1 MKILQLFTTVAVIS
15 FFVCILY
22 FMKYVLLYQYLTH
35 DDTNN
40 ITVSIVITTFIII
53 KQTNAGTYYFTTR
66 FRTETI
72 HKITLICLR
81 Q

>member
-1 MKILQLFTTVAVIS
+1 
-15 FFVCILY
+15 
-22 FMKYVLLYQYLTH
+22 MKYVLLYQYLSR

-53 KQTNAGTYYFTTR
+53 KQINVGTYYFTTR
-66 FRTETI
+66 FRTEI
-72 HKITLICLR
+72 IQKITLIRLR